1 MDSIRKKYFR
11 IKRIKQQGSAAL
23 ETIFLLPVVLMIFY
37 AIAQYSLIFVSIQ
50 MLNYVS
56 EEALRKS
63 ISYVDENCYYGGA
76 CDSNELKEHIRD
88 SAESLIQNYTGSNS
102 GRGLLFGQSL
112 DDNLLI
118 HIDSDTFCCKVTI
131 VYKYKDK
138 ENQFLPSFGLP
149 VPDELKSTAILN
161 L

>member
-1 MDSIRKKYFR
+1 
-11 IKRIKQQGSAAL
+11 
-23 ETIFLLPVVLMIFY
+23 MIFY
-37 AIAQYSLIFVSIQ
+37 AVAQYSLIFVSIQ

-76 CDSNELKEHIRD
+76 CDNTELKNHIRG
-88 SAESLIQNYTGSNS
+88 SAESLIRNYTDSNS
-102 GRGLLFGQSL
+102 GYGSLFGQSL
-112 DDNLLI
+112 DGNLSI
-118 HIDSDTFCCKVTI
+118 NIDSDTFCCKVTI
-131 VYKYKDK
+131 IYNYKNKP
-138 ENQFLPSFGLP
+138 FLPSFGLP

>member
-1 MDSIRKKYFR
+1 MDSIRKKCFR

-37 AIAQYSLIFVSIQ
+37 AVAQYSLIFVSIQ

-76 CDSNELKEHIRD
+76 CDNTELTEYIED
-88 SAESLIQNYTGSNS
+88 SAKDLIQSYTGSGS
-102 GRGLLFGQSL
+102 GLGFLFGQNL
-112 DDNLLI
+112 DGNLT
-118 HIDSDTFCCKVTI
+118 IDADPDIFCCKVTI
-131 VYKYKDK
+131 IYNYKNKP
-138 ENQFLPSFGLP
+138 FLPSFGLP

>member
-1 MDSIRKKYFR
+1 MDSIRKNRFR

-23 ETIFLLPVVLMIFY
+23 ETIFLLPVILMIFY
-37 AIAQYSLIFVSIQ
+37 AVAQYSLIFVSIQ

-76 CDSNELKEHIRD
+76 CDNTELKNHIRG
-88 SAESLIQNYTGSNS
+88 SAESLIRNYTDSNS
-102 GRGLLFGQSL
+102 GYGSLFGQSL
-112 DDNLLI
+112 DGNLSI
-118 HIDSDTFCCKVTI
+118 NIDSDTFCCKVTI
-131 VYKYKDK
+131 IYNYKNKP
-138 ENQFLPSFGLP
+138 FLPSFGLP

>member
-1 MDSIRKKYFR
+1 MDSIGKKIFR
-11 IKRIKQQGSAAL
+11 IKRTKQQGSAAL
-23 ETIFLLPVVLMIFY
+23 ETVLLLPVVLMIFY
-37 AIAQYSLIFVSIQ
+37 AVAQYSLIFVSIQ

-76 CDSNELKEHIRD
+76 CDSSELKEHIKD
-88 SAESLIQNYTGSNS
+88 SAESLIKNYTGSNS
-102 GRGLLFGQSL
+102 GRGSLFGNSL
-112 DDNLLI
+112 DDNLSI
-118 HIDSDTFCCKVTI
+118 NIDSDTFCCKVTI
-131 VYKYKDK
+131 IYNYKNKP
-138 ENQFLPSFGLP
+138 FLPSFGLP